1 MTHSE
6 RMKLLWQAPDYRAKM
21 LAGSQRGADKNKK
34 MSEFDKEVLRH
45 RLRLH
50 RRRKVQDREAMQR

>member
-6 RMKLLWQAPDYRAKM
+6 RMKLLWANPDYRAKM
-21 LAGSQRGADKNKK
+21 LAGSQRGADKNKR

-45 RLRLH
+45 RLRRH
-50 RRRKVQDREAMQR
+50 AARKVQDREAMGR